1 MGSPRPGR
9 GVSESGVKHLASRAP
24 GGSDGSHRL
33 GSEPSPDRLLS
44 LIDSFSRVKILAIV
58 DLVADEYIVGQIS
71 RVSREAP
78 VLILDYDESRIVPG
92 GGANAVN
99 NIAALGGRAF
109 AVGIVGDDPPG
120 RELLSTLKKARVDVS
135 GVQSVPEF
143 TTPTKTRILAGGPH
157 SAKQQVVRID
167 RKTRVPGNR
176 EVSLRLN
183 EAVRERLPETG
194 AVMVSDYGYGLI
206 TRELGNSLARRAAS
220 LRKVAVLD
228 SRRSVCDFSGFTSAT
243 PNEPEVEA
251 ALGVRIG
258 HDEST
263 LEKSG
268 RKMLQKLRLRSLL
281 VTRGSDGMAL
291 FEHRRPTRRI
301 PIYGSDQVTDVTGA
315 GDTVISAYTLAL
327 GAGASFYEAA
337 LLANYAGGIV
347 VMKRGTA
354 TVTREELLRA
364 VESDRTR

>member
-1 MGSPRPGR
+1 MGLS
-9 GVSESGVKHLASRAP
+9 
-24 GGSDGSHRL
+24 
-33 GSEPSPDRLLS
+33 SEPSPERLLS
-44 LIDSFSRVKILAIV
+44 LIDAFSRVRVLAVV

-99 NIAALGGRAF
+99 NIATLGGRAF
-109 AVGIVGDDPPG
+109 AVGLVGDDAAG
-120 RELLSTLKKARVDVS
+120 RALLSQLAASRVDVS
-135 GVQSVPEF
+135 GVQSVSSF
-143 TTPTKTRILAGGPH
+143 ATPTKTRILAGRPH

-167 RKTRVPGNR
+167 RKTRVPEERELRNR
-176 EVSLRLN
+176 LAA
-183 EAVRERLPETG
+183 AVKERLPEAG
-194 AVMVSDYGYGLI
+194 AVMVSDYDYGLVTKEI
-206 TRELGNSLARRAAS
+206 GNSLARRAAS
-220 LRKVAVLD
+220 LRKTAVLD
-228 SRRSVCDFSGFTSAT
+228 SRRSVSDFSGFASAT

-258 HDEST
+258 HDEAT

-268 RKMLQKLRLRSLL
+268 RKLLQKLRLRSLL

-291 FEHRRPTRRI
+291 FEPRRETRHI
-301 PIYGSDQVTDVTGA
+301 PIHGSDQATDVTGA

-354 TVTREELLRA
+354 TVSREELQRA
-364 VESDRTR
+364 VGNSR

>member
-1 MGSPRPGR
+1 MKPAALTAEPTR
-9 GVSESGVKHLASRAP
+9 G
-24 GGSDGSHRL
+24 
-33 GSEPSPDRLLS
+33 RLLS
-44 LIDSFSRVKILAIV
+44 LIESFSRVKVLAVV

-99 NIAALGGRAF
+99 NIAILGGRAF
-109 AVGIVGDDPPG
+109 AVGIVGEDTAG
-120 RELLSTLKKARVDVS
+120 RELLSQLGKAKVDVS
-135 GVQSVPEF
+135 GVQSVRAF

-167 RKTRVPGNR
+167 RRTRVPAER
-176 EVSLRLN
+176 EVNLRLN
-183 EAVRERLPETG
+183 AAIKELLPEAD
-194 AVMVSDYGYGLI
+194 AVMVSDYDYGLV
-206 TRELGNSLARRAAS
+206 TKELGNSLARRAAS
-220 LRKVAVLD
+220 HRKTAVLD
-228 SRRSVCDFSGFTSAT
+228 SRRSVCDFRGFTSAT

-251 ALGVRIG
+251 ALDVRIG
-258 HDEST
+258 HDETT

-268 RKMLQKLRLRSLL
+268 RKLLQKLRLRSLL

-291 FEHRRPTRRI
+291 FEHRRPTRLL

-354 TVTREELLRA
+354 TVSREELQRA
-364 VESDRTR
+364 VESDRSG

>member
-1 MGSPRPGR
+1 MT
-9 GVSESGVKHLASRAP
+9 A
-24 GGSDGSHRL
+24 
-33 GSEPSPDRLLS
+33 EPTRDRLLS
-44 LIDSFSRVKILAIV
+44 LIEAFSRVKVLAII

-92 GGANAVN
+92 GGANAAN

-109 AVGIVGDDPPG
+109 AVGIVGDDTAG
-120 RELLSTLKKARVDVS
+120 RELLSQLKKTKVDVS
-135 GVQSVPEF
+135 GVQSVRDF
-143 TTPTKTRILAGGPH
+143 ATPTKTRILAGGPH

-167 RKTRVPGNR
+167 RRTRVPEDR

-183 EAVRERLPETG
+183 QAVKERLPEAG
-194 AVMVSDYGYGLI
+194 AVMVSDYDYGLI
-206 TRELGNSLARRAAS
+206 TRELGNALAQRAAA
-220 LRKVAVLD
+220 LRKTAVLD
-228 SRRSVCDFSGFTSAT
+228 SRRSLCDFSGFTSAT

-258 HDEST
+258 HDEAT

-268 RKMLQKLRLRSLL
+268 RTLLKKLRLRSLL
-281 VTRGSDGMAL
+281 ITRGSDGMAL

-301 PIYGSDQVTDVTGA
+301 PIYGSDQATDVTGA
-315 GDTVISAYTLAL
+315 GDTVISAYALAL

-337 LLANYAGGIV
+337 LLANYAGGMV

-354 TVTREELLRA
+354 TVSREELQQA
-364 VESDRTR
+364 VDSDRSR

>member
-1 MGSPRPGR
+1 MKP
-9 GVSESGVKHLASRAP
+9 AP
-24 GGSDGSHRL
+24 L
-33 GSEPSPDRLLS
+33 MAEPTRERLLS
-44 LIDSFSRVKILAIV
+44 LIDSFSRVKVLAVV

-99 NIAALGGRAF
+99 NIAALGGRVF
-109 AVGIVGDDPPG
+109 AVGILGEDAAG
-120 RELLSTLKKARVDVS
+120 KELLSQLGKAKADVS
-135 GVQSVPEF
+135 GVQSVRGF

-167 RKTRVPGNR
+167 RKTRVPAER
-176 EVSLRLN
+176 ELNLRLN
-183 EAVRERLPETG
+183 AAVKDLLPEAG
-194 AVMVSDYGYGLI
+194 AVMVSDYDYGLV
-206 TRELGNSLARRAAS
+206 TKELGNSLARRAAS
-220 LRKVAVLD
+220 LRKIAVLD

-258 HDEST
+258 HDVTT
-263 LEKSG
+263 LETSG
-268 RKMLQKLRLRSLL
+268 RKLLQKLRLRSLL

-291 FEHRRPTRRI
+291 FEPRQPTRRI
-301 PIYGSDQVTDVTGA
+301 PIHGSDQVTDVTGA

-354 TVTREELLRA
+354 TVSRQEIQRA
-364 VESDRTR
+364 VQSDRS

>member
-1 MGSPRPGR
+1 MGPTRLSP
-9 GVSESGVKHLASRAP
+9 
-24 GGSDGSHRL
+24 
-33 GSEPSPDRLLS
+33 EPSAERLLT
-44 LIDSFSRVKILAIV
+44 LIDSFSRVKVLAVV

-78 VLILDYDESRIVPG
+78 VLILDYDESLIVPG
-92 GGANAVN
+92 GGGNAVN

-109 AVGIVGDDPPG
+109 AVGIVGDDPAG
-120 RELLSTLKKARVDVS
+120 RELLSQLGKAKVDVS
-135 GVQSVPEF
+135 GVQSVGGY

-167 RKTRVPGNR
+167 RKTRVPAER
-176 EVSLRLN
+176 ELRLRVN
-183 EAVRERLPETG
+183 AAVKDLLAEANG
-194 AVMVSDYGYGLI
+194 VMVSDYGYGLV
-206 TRELGNSLARRAAS
+206 TQELGNSLARRASS
-220 LRKVAVLD
+220 LGKTAVLD
-228 SRRSVCDFSGFTSAT
+228 SRRSLCEFSGFTSAT

-251 ALGVRIG
+251 ALGVEIG
-258 HDEST
+258 HDEAT

-268 RKMLQKLRLRSLL
+268 RKLLQKLRLRSLL

-291 FEHRRPTRRI
+291 FEPRRPTRPI

-354 TVTREELLRA
+354 TVSRKELERA
-364 VESDRTR
+364 VASDRRR

>member
-1 MGSPRPGR
+1 MGLS
-9 GVSESGVKHLASRAP
+9 
-24 GGSDGSHRL
+24 
-33 GSEPSPDRLLS
+33 SEPSPERLLS
-44 LIDSFSRVKILAIV
+44 LIDAFSRVKVLALV

-99 NIAALGGRAF
+99 NIAALGGGAI
-109 AVGIVGDDPPG
+109 AVGLVGDDPAG
-120 RELLSTLKKARVDVS
+120 RALLSHLGMSKVDVS
-135 GVQSVPEF
+135 GVLSLSSYA
-143 TTPTKTRILAGGPH
+143 TPTKTRILAGRPH

-167 RKTRVPGNR
+167 RKTRVPEERELRNR
-176 EVSLRLN
+176 L
-183 EAVRERLPETG
+183 AAAIKERLPEAG
-194 AVMVSDYGYGLI
+194 AVMVSDYDYGLVTKEI
-206 TRELGNSLARRAAS
+206 GNALARRAAS
-220 LRKVAVLD
+220 LRKTAVLD
-228 SRRSVCDFSGFTSAT
+228 SRRSVCRFSGFASAT

-258 HDEST
+258 HDEVT

-268 RKMLQKLRLRSLL
+268 RKLLQKLRLRSLL

-291 FEHRRPTRRI
+291 FEPRRETRHIRI
-301 PIYGSDQVTDVTGA
+301 HGSDQAADVTGA

-354 TVTREELLRA
+354 TVSREELQRA
-364 VESDRTR
+364 VEG

>member
-1 MGSPRPGR
+1 MGLS
-9 GVSESGVKHLASRAP
+9 
-24 GGSDGSHRL
+24 
-33 GSEPSPDRLLS
+33 SEPSPERLLS
-44 LIDSFSRVKILAIV
+44 LIDAFSRVKVLALV

-109 AVGIVGDDPPG
+109 AVGLVGDDAAG
-120 RELLSTLKKARVDVS
+120 RALLSQLAMSKVDVS
-135 GVQSVPEF
+135 GVQSVSSF
-143 TTPTKTRILAGGPH
+143 ATPTKTRILAGRPH

-167 RKTRVPGNR
+167 RKTRVPEERDLRNR
-176 EVSLRLN
+176 LAA
-183 EAVRERLPETG
+183 AVKERLPEAG
-194 AVMVSDYGYGLI
+194 AVMVSDYDYGLV
-206 TRELGNSLARRAAS
+206 TKDFGNSLARRSAS
-220 LRKVAVLD
+220 LRKTAVLD
-228 SRRSVCDFSGFTSAT
+228 SRRSVIDFTGFASAT

-258 HDEST
+258 NDEAT

-268 RKMLQKLRLRSLL
+268 RKLLQKLRLRSLL

-291 FEHRRPTRRI
+291 FEPRRETRHI
-301 PIYGSDQVTDVTGA
+301 PIHGSDQATDVTGA

-354 TVTREELLRA
+354 TVSRQELERA
-364 VESDRTR
+364 IGRGR

>member
-1 MGSPRPGR
+1 MIAEPTR
-9 GVSESGVKHLASRAP
+9 E
-24 GGSDGSHRL
+24 RL
-33 GSEPSPDRLLS
+33 VS
-44 LIDSFSRVKILAIV
+44 LIESFTRVKILAVV

-78 VLILDYDESRIVPG
+78 VLILDYDERRLVPG

-99 NIAALGGRAF
+99 NITALGGRAF
-109 AVGIVGDDPPG
+109 AVGIVGEDAAG
-120 RELLSTLKKARVDVS
+120 RELLSALAKAKVDVS
-135 GVQSVPEF
+135 GVQSVRGF

-167 RKTRVPGNR
+167 RKTRVPAKR
-176 EVSLRLN
+176 EIELRLN
-183 EAVRERLPETG
+183 AAIKERLPEAG
-194 AVMVSDYGYGLI
+194 AVMVSDYDYGLV
-206 TRELGNSLARRAAS
+206 TQALGNSLARRAAS
-220 LRKVAVLD
+220 LRKTAVLD
-228 SRRSVCDFSGFTSAT
+228 SRHSLCDFTGFTSAT

-258 HDEST
+258 HDEAT

-268 RKMLQKLRLRSLL
+268 RKLLQKLRLRSLL

-301 PIYGSDQVTDVTGA
+301 AIHGSDQVTDVTGA

-347 VMKRGTA
+347 VMKRATA
-354 TVTREELLRA
+354 TVSREELQRA
-364 VESDRTR
+364 VASDGSR